1 MHETHKKGS
10 KWKGPTKGWSNNSLD
25 AGNLENQ
32 QYLEVTRTIGFR
44 NVFDHIQISH

>member
-1 MHETHKKGS
+1 MER
-10 KWKGPTKGWSNNSLD
+10 KGPTKGWSNNSLD

-44 NVFDHIQISH
+44 NVFDHIPISH